1 MSADF
6 EVFCMGLFC
15 GIMGTLL
22 MIGAFAY
29 VDSKIHKEPHDGS
42 GDGDSNSDES
52 DRQHDGLDRN
62 ISSHTKELTDEELAV
77 VLMAIRATG
86 LCPSRDEKEY
96 LAEAARR
103 LQDSETQEKERR
115 IYKLAS
121 KYGIKIQ

>member
-15 GIMGTLL
+15 GIMGTLM

-29 VDSKIHKEPHDGS
+29 VDSKIHKGPHDGS
-42 GDGDSNSDES
+42 GDSDGNSNELN
-52 DRQHDGLDRN
+52 RQPDGMDRN
-62 ISSHTKELTDEELAV
+62 ISSYAKELTDEELAM
-77 VLMAIRATG
+77 VLMAIRITG

-103 LQDSETQEKERR
+103 LKEGSDEDDG
-115 IYKLAS
+115 K
-121 KYGIKIQ
+121 